1 MKKVKFYSWVLL
13 VGILFLFLLPS
24 IKAATPDYVGVE
36 VGDEYIWEFE
46 FDEAVYNKSVS
57 EGIETDLFGYF
68 DEVKGLRFTVE
79 SIYPE
84 KFMDGCIGV
93 PVEIISYITYSE
105 INASEWIFLRVYTNY
120 LIVNPIDMNI
130 ISESIN
136 LWITPL
142 VPRNLNWS
150 LVADS
155 IQVTNASAWMI
166 EGWSRGLIGILYW
179 NGTDIPL
186 RIFNEYTADGV
197 LSYSM
202 AYYGLELISTV
213 SIYKESY
220 AGGSQQGISGFPI
233 IGFSVIMFLSIA
245 LIIAGKRVRS

>member
-1 MKKVKFYSWVLL
+1 MKWVKYYSGIL
-13 VGILFLFLLPS
+13 VGGILFLFLLPG
-24 IKAATPDYVGVE
+24 IWAATPDYVGVE

-46 FDEAVYNKSVS
+46 FDEVVYNKSVA
-57 EGIETDLFGYF
+57 EGIDTDLFGYF

-84 KFMDGCIGV
+84 RYQDGCIGV
-93 PVEIISYITYSE
+93 PVEIISYITFSE
-105 INASEWIFLRVYTNY
+105 INESEWIFLGVDTDY
-120 LIVNPIDMNI
+120 LLANPIDMSI
-130 ISESIN
+130 ISASMN

-142 VPRNLNWS
+142 APRNLNWS
-150 LVADS
+150 LVAAS
-155 IQVTNASAWMI
+155 IEVANASAWVI
-166 EGWSRGLIGILYW
+166 EGWSRGLIGLLYW

-213 SIYKESY
+213 FIYEENY
-220 AGGSQQGISGFPI
+220 DGGSHQGISGFPLTIFSIVAFLSVVLI
-233 IGFSVIMFLSIA
+233 IGKVR
-245 LIIAGKRVRS
+245 KRS

>member
-1 MKKVKFYSWVLL
+1 MKSVKFYVEIIL
-13 VGILFLFLLPS
+13 VGVLFLFFLPG
-24 IKAATPDYVGVE
+24 IRAATPDYVGVE

-46 FDEAVYNKSVS
+46 FDEVVYNKSVA

-68 DEVKGLRFTVE
+68 DQVKGLKYTIE
-79 SIYPE
+79 NIYPE
-84 KFMDGCIGV
+84 RYGDGCIGV

-105 INASEWIFLRVYTNY
+105 INASDWIFLEVYTDY
-120 LIVNPIDMNI
+120 ILANPIDMNI
-130 ISESIN
+130 LNTSIN

-150 LVADS
+150 LVAES
-155 IQVTNASAWMI
+155 IEVANASTWLI
-166 EGWSRGLIGILYW
+166 KGWSRGLIGLLYW

-186 RIFNEYTADGV
+186 RIFNEYTSDGV

-220 AGGSQQGISGFPI
+220 DGGSQQGISGFPI
-233 IGFSVIMFLSIA
+233 IIFTIVTFLSVV
-245 LIIAGKRVRS
+245 LIIGKVRKRS